1 MPIVDLVV
9 LRPGEISLKG
19 GNRRYFEKILRKN
32 LRALLGKDI
41 PIERLWGRF
50 YLGPIPG
57 GGELGNARALAQKAA
72 KVFGV
77 ANTSPACRVE
87 TNEEAIT
94 KACIELMG
102 QELLPQKGTREA
114 SFAVRV
120 RRADKTFPKR
130 SMDFARSLGGTLI
143 DAFPQLRVDLD
154 HPMIPLGIEIRP
166 EGSFIFL
173 EQFKGAGG
181 LPVGCEGRV
190 LCLLS
195 GGIDSPV
202 AAWQMMKRGCRV
214 DLLHFDSRPF
224 IGEGSLQKVRRLAH
238 SLNGWQGRTRLGIVE
253 FSEIQTKLRDLPK
266 EGYRTILYRRFMLRI
281 AERIAR
287 ERGNGALVTGD
298 SLGQVASQTLENLHV
313 VAAASEGL
321 PIFRPLIGFDKEE
334 TMALARKIGTFE
346 ISIEPFDDCCTL
358 FQPEQPVT
366 RGKIEVA
373 ERLEAKVD
381 IEDLVTRA
389 VEECHWET

>member
-1 MPIVDLVV
+1 MANLDLVV
-9 LRPGEISLKG
+9 LRPGELSLKG

-50 YLGPIPG
+50 YMGPLPL
-57 GGELGNARALAQKAA
+57 GGEQGDARQLAQKAA
-72 KVFGV
+72 RVFGV

-87 TNEEAIT
+87 TSEEAIAQT
-94 KACIELMG
+94 CVELMG
-102 QELLPQKGTREA
+102 DELAHRGAEGA
-114 SFAVRV
+114 SFAIRV
-120 RRADKTFPKR
+120 RRADKSFPKR
-130 SMDFARSLGGTLI
+130 SMDLARSLGGKVLE
-143 DAFPQLRVDLD
+143 AFPGLKVDLEN
-154 HPMIPLGIEIRP
+154 PKIPLGIEIRQ
-166 EGSFIFL
+166 EGSFVFL

-224 IGEGSLQKVRRLAH
+224 IGEGSLQKVRRLAQ
-238 SLNGWQGRTRLGIVE
+238 SLNGWQGRTRLGVVE

-266 EGYRTILYRRFMLRI
+266 ESYRTVLYRRFMLRI
-281 AERIAR
+281 AERIAA
-287 ERGNGALVTGD
+287 EQGHGALVTGD
-298 SLGQVASQTLENLHV
+298 SLGQVASQTLENLRV
-313 VAAASEGL
+313 VAAASGGL

-334 TMALARKIGTFE
+334 TMALARKIGTYE

-358 FQPEQPVT
+358 FQPDQPVT

-373 ERLEAKVD
+373 ERLETKVD
-381 IEDLVTRA
+381 MEDLVARA
-389 VEECHWET
+389 VQDCRWEA

>member
-1 MPIVDLVV
+1 MANLDLVV
-9 LRPGEISLKG
+9 LRPGELSLKG

-32 LRALLGKDI
+32 LRALIGKDI

-50 YLGPIPG
+50 YMGPLPA
-57 GGELGNARALAQKAA
+57 GGEQGDARKIAQKAA
-72 KVFGV
+72 RVFGV

-87 TNEEAIT
+87 TSEEAIART
-94 KACIELMG
+94 CIELMG
-102 QELLPQKGTREA
+102 EELAHKGAEDA
-114 SFAVRV
+114 SFAIRV
-120 RRADKTFPKR
+120 RRADKSFPKR
-130 SMDFARSLGGTLI
+130 SMELARSLGGKVLE
-143 DAFPQLRVDLD
+143 AFPDLKVDLEN
-154 HPMIPLGIEIRP
+154 PTIPLGIEIRP
-166 EGSFIFL
+166 EGSFVFL

-224 IGEGSLQKVRRLAH
+224 IGEGSLQKVRRLAQ
-238 SLNGWQGRTRLGIVE
+238 SLNGWQGRTRLGVVE
-253 FSEIQTKLRDLPK
+253 FSQIQTKLRELPK
-266 EGYRTILYRRFMLRI
+266 EGYRTVLYRRFMLRI
-281 AERIAR
+281 AERIA
-287 ERGNGALVTGD
+287 EEQGHGALVTGD
-298 SLGQVASQTLENLHV
+298 SLGQVASQTLENLRV
-313 VAAASEGL
+313 VAAASGGL

-334 TMALARKIGTFE
+334 TMAVARKIGTYE

-358 FQPEQPVT
+358 FQPDQPVT

-381 IEDLVTRA
+381 MEDLVAQA
-389 VEECHWET
+389 VQECRWEA